1 MLNPLL
7 KRYPKCLKTLV
18 RTSHAGR
25 ARSLVRRKFGEG
37 ASDRAQRFLGNQK
50 KK

>member
-1 MLNPLL
+1 MLNPQPQ
-7 KRYPKCLKTLV
+7 RHPKCLKTLV
-18 RTSHAGR
+18 RMSHAGR
-25 ARSLVRRKFGEG
+25 SRSMVRRKFGEG

>member
-1 MLNPLL
+1 MLNPLPQ
-7 KRYPKCLKTLV
+7 RHPKCLKTLV

-25 ARSLVRRKFGEG
+25 ARSMVRRRFGEG
-37 ASDRAQRFLGNQK
+37 ASDRTQRFLGNQK